1 MAVRLFFWQ
10 KKTTPRVGFMC
21 PGCWQK
27 ARKNL
32 LTIASFVKAENL
44 KHISPKVE
52 RKIWRRH
59 WNSHHVDVFPSN
71 MTLYCVCSIRGF
83 AWHWKKSVFLYDFIH
98 KSRLFHSQI
107 AFVYI
112 FGDAARSVGADE
124 ASSRPSHGVVLWHPS
139 FFIHWRLDRLKVL
152 FMRWRRFCVL
162 ARDEGWSRSCMRWKV
177 AAIVPRHF
185 SCVAGVEVGLEQ

>member
-1 MAVRLFFWQ
+1 
-10 KKTTPRVGFMC
+10 MC

-32 LTIASFVKAENL
+32 LTIASLVKAENL

-59 WNSHHVDVFPSN
+59 WNSHHVDVFLSN

-98 KSRLFHSQI
+98 KSRLFHPQI

-112 FGDAARSVGADE
+112 FRDAARSVGADK
-124 ASSRPSHGVVLWHPS
+124 ASSRASHGVVLWHPS
-139 FFIHWRLDRLKVL
+139 FFIHWRLDSLKVL
-152 FMRWRRFCVL
+152 FMRRRRFCVL

-185 SCVAGVEVGLEQ
+185 RWVAGVDVGFEQ